1 MDLNK
6 ILKRILN
13 WMNYNELR
21 KMYNGYIKD
30 DIINILYIPENKVYA
45 CIFTNL
51 EYYVLDYKNSIE
63 FDSPRTFAIKQ
74 YIHCKINQII
84 SSL

>member
-1 MDLNK
+1 MFSMYVK
-6 ILKRILN
+6 ISGNMFMFVSL
-13 WMNYNELR
+13 
-21 KMYNGYIKD
+21 
-30 DIINILYIPENKVYA
+30 INILYIPENKVYA